1 MNDPET
7 ARHGCDDLARQ
18 IERFLLERGDWVAT
32 AEICA
37 RFGLRP
43 DGRQLRDLD
52 KQPGLCTRF
61 AISRNGAGGYKH
73 ARCATTAEWI
83 EFRRTMRKHAIKE
96 LLRVRDLT
104 RVRLDA
110 TRTVRHVE
118 WEKDSGQG
126 ILLQE
131 ARLA

>member
-1 MNDPET
+1 MSGPYQTREELE
-7 ARHGCDDLARQ
+7 AA
-18 IERFLLERGDWVAT
+18 IEALLLERRDWVST
-32 AEICA
+32 SEICLL
-37 RFGLRP
+37 FGIRE
-43 DGRQLRDLD
+43 RQLRDLD

-73 ARCATTAEWI
+73 ARCATTSEWT
-83 EFRRTMRKHAIKE
+83 EFRRSMRKHAIKE
-96 LLRVRDLT
+96 LMRVRDLT

-110 TRTVRHVE
+110 TRTVRQVL

-131 ARLA
+131 ALA